1 VFKITGLVAIAH
13 GCFGPHPL
21 FPKCL
26 IPVYSVEKLGTW
38 VLLVLIPGHLARVV
52 LLDMPSSV
60 QMMGFVG

>member
-1 VFKITGLVAIAH
+1 MKLVKISD
-13 GCFGPHPL
+13 PHPVPVL
-21 FPKCL
+21 PFS
-26 IPVYSVEKLGTW
+26 VYSVEKLGTW